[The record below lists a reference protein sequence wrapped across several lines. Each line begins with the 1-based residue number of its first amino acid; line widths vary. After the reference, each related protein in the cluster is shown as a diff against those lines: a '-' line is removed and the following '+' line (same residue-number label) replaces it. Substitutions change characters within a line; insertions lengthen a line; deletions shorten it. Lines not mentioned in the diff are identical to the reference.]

1 MKKTKGVYGVVIIAA
16 LSAILMLVLV
26 ISSVRFERTDD
37 KDASVD
43 PYQNDGE
50 GNTYNFLIMGKDDA
64 ADLCDVIIIAS
75 YDTKKRTI
83 EAMQIPRDT
92 YASYTSSSYRKLNGA
107 VHSLGGVKE
116 FAGFLEKNLGLHIDY
131 YAVTD
136 LDTIAR
142 AVDKIGGVKISI
154 DEDMHYSDPYQNLFI
169 DLKAGEHL
177 LNGEESNAFLRYRSG
192 YVQGDIGRLDAQKIF
207 VAALAEKLITE
218 VGAIEAANLAL
229 LFLNDIDTNL
239 TPKDCGTLL
248 AGIKDIELEN
258 ISFFTIPGESVQTQ
272 GGAWY
277 YVINKE
283 QAFNAIKTYFSP
295 KLSVES
301 FDSDELFT
309 SEYQKSFNRIY
320 NARDV
325 YKIKR
330 YSAKDI
336 CQNGIKID

>member
-1 MKKTKGVYGVVIIAA
+1 MITVGRSEQK
-16 LSAILMLVLV
+16 
-26 ISSVRFERTDD
+26 DD
-37 KDASVD
+37 RDASTHPD
-43 PYQNDGE
+43 QNDGV

-75 YDTKKRTI
+75 YDTKNQTI

-92 YASYTSSSYRKLNGA
+92 YASYTSASYRKLNGA
-107 VHSLGGVKE
+107 VHSLGGVE
-116 FAGFLEKNLGLHIDY
+116 GFASFIEKNLGVRIDY

-142 AVDKIGGVKISI
+142 AVDKVGGVRVSI
-154 DEDMHYSDPYQNLFI
+154 EEDMYYNDPYQNLFI
-169 DLKAGEHL
+169 DLKAGEHI
-177 LNGEESNAFLRYRSG
+177 LNGEQANAFLRYRSG
-192 YVQGDIGRLDAQKIF
+192 YVQGDIGRLDAQKMFI
-207 VAALAEKLITE
+207 AALAKKLIFE
-218 VGAIEAANLAL
+218 VGVIDAANLAL

-239 TPKDCGTLL
+239 TPKDCSTLL
-248 AGIKDIELEN
+248 AGIKEIKLEN
-258 ISFFTIPGESVQTQ
+258 IAFFTVPGESVQTQ

-295 KLSVES
+295 ELVYEGFDREKLFS
-301 FDSDELFT
+301 
-309 SEYQKSFNRIY
+309 SEYQKNFNDIY
-320 NARDV
+320 NAKNK